1 MDEIIN
7 AGIKGMAVG
16 LFFALLVLAWN
27 IFVWIWK
34 YIDKELDKKNEK

>member
-7 AGIKGMAVG
+7 AGIKGMAVV
-16 LFFALLVLAWN
+16 LFFAAFGLVWNILAWA
-27 IFVWIWK
+27 WK